1 MAVKCLG
8 VGAKKVCYE
17 KHAQQETVRVAYGD
31 DRFAAMTFAPGLPFV
46 VTASMGGGTAYMPI
60 QSDFFKNLIADILRF
75 YQTGELPF
83 DTAET
88 LEVMKIREAAL
99 RARDQGTCVE
109 L

>member
-1 MAVKCLG
+1 
-8 VGAKKVCYE
+8 
-17 KHAQQETVRVAYGD
+17 
-31 DRFAAMTFAPGLPFV
+31 
-46 VTASMGGGTAYMPI
+46 
-60 QSDFFKNLIADILRF
+60 LIADILRF

-99 RARDQGTCVE
+99 LARDQGTCIE